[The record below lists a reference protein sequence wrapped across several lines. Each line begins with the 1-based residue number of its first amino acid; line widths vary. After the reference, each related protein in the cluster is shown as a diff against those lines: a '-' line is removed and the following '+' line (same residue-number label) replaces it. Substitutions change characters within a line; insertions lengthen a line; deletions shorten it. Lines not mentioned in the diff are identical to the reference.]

1 MTISLA
7 EVFDALVEDE
17 VVSIRYA
24 SLVKSYLKHGS
35 ILDLACGTGTISEQ
49 LKADFEVTGLDI
61 DQAML
66 IQYAKRNP
74 ELKVIHQSMTDLS
87 NLGLYDGIILFG
99 DSLNYL
105 LSLDEVDKTLSEAIN
120 HLNNEGVFLFDMH
133 NESRY
138 EEFKDE
144 YIEEGVVLNH
154 PFQWTIQ
161 SLPDQLINHHFAFFD
176 DQGHAQTLSFNQRVY
191 SLETILERLNKHRV
205 KIDLYSD
212 FEPGIQ
218 IDKEKTLFAVRRKE

>member
-24 SLVKSYLKHGS
+24 SLVKSYLKQGS

-49 LKADFEVTGLDI
+49 LKAEYEVTGLDI

-66 IQYAKRNP
+66 IQYGKRNP
-74 ELKVIHQSMTDLS
+74 ELKTHHQSMTDLS
-87 NLGLYDGIILFG
+87 NLGLYDGIVLFG

-105 LSLDEVDKTLSEAIN
+105 LSLDEVEKTLSEAID

-161 SLPDQLINHHFAFFD
+161 S
-176 DQGHAQTLSFNQRVY
+176 G
-191 SLETILERLNKHRV
+191 
-205 KIDLYSD
+205 
-212 FEPGIQ
+212 
-218 IDKEKTLFAVRRKE
+218 